1 MDEAVEKLAN
11 AIIIQA
17 VKDYRRVYRA
27 FLKNPSEY
35 NKKEVERNEAFFHSS
50 WYRTLTGLD
59 GDLLLNKVRQM
70 EEEKGVI

>member
-17 VKDYRRVYRA
+17 VKDYRKVYRT

-35 NKKEVERNEAFFHSS
+35 NKKEVERHEAFFKSA
-50 WYRTLTGLD
+50 WYRTLTELD
-59 GDLLLNKVRQM
+59 GEYLLMKVRRM
-70 EEEKGVI
+70 EEKGEN